1 MEGAKKCIEVAVTG
15 QTVLVG
21 FLFGLV
27 FSAEITV
34 QETFGPDY

>member
-1 MEGAKKCIEVAVTG
+1 MEVAKKCIGIAVTG

-21 FLFGLV
+21 FLFWLV
-27 FSAEITV
+27 FSAQITV